1 MKTIRALIAA
11 LCLTPA
17 IALGH
22 PAEDLVMQLTND
34 LITALDSP
42 EAKSDSNF
50 VRQVVYKDVLPHID
64 FELMTKLT
72 VSKHWKKASSEQRD
86 TLESEFRE
94 LLLNTYT
101 KALDEYSGQTMEFL
115 PYQDS
120 KKDKRAE
127 VRTLFKDSAAT
138 ADIPVD
144 YKLRQKADGRWLIY
158 DIEVENISLVRGYK
172 SEFTSQIK
180 KGGFDG
186 LIKAL
191 KSKNGK

>member
-86 TLESEFRE
+86 TLESEFRD